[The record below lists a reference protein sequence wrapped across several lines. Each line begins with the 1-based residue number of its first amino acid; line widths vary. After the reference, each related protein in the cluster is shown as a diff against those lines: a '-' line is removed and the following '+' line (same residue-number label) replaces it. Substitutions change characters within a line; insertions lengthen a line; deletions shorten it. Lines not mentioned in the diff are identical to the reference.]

1 MISLKE
7 GYINLRTIK
16 EDVTAQIV
24 EKKSKFIANIFYV
37 SSEEEAQQKLLMVR
51 KQYHDARHNCYAYRI
66 QKNEETIEKSSD
78 DGEPSG
84 TAGAPMLNL
93 LVKEEMINIL
103 VVVTRYFG
111 GILLGTGGL
120 VRAYTEA
127 TKEALQNAIIVS
139 EEPGLELKV
148 ILPYQ
153 DFERFKY
160 YCQTNEINIIESSF
174 SNEVCCIIEISLY
187 EKRKIIDEIEEKQF
201 NIQNLEIVKE
211 KNIRK

>member
-1 MISLKE
+1 MK
-7 GYINLRTIK
+7 TIK

-37 SSEEEAQQKLLMVR
+37 SSEEEAQQKLLMVK

-93 LVKEEMINIL
+93 LVKEEMMNIL

-160 YCQTNEINIIESSF
+160 YCQTNEINIIESNF

>member
-1 MISLKE
+1 MK
-7 GYINLRTIK
+7 TIK

-37 SSEEEAQQKLLMVR
+37 SSEEEAQQKLLMVK

-160 YCQTNEINIIESSF
+160 YCQTNEINIIESNF